1 MEFPDLEDQWDQEA
15 PLVEKE
21 SPDIQ
26 VVEASKVLLE
36 EKESVVMPVLL
47 VRQDEMDLME
57 LVDRWDQEDPLAPQ
71 VQLDI
76 MEPKEKEETPAR
88 LVLLDVMVQVAHQEF
103 LVPKENGET
112 LVLQDITVQKVNEV
126 HQVVMDT
133 TEQMETWELL
143 VQSDR

>member
-112 LVLQDITVQKVNEV
+112 LVLRDITVQKVNEV